1 MTELGNRLKEAR
13 LEKDMSLDDLQAVTK
28 IQKRYLEGIEEGNYS
43 MMPGP
48 FYVRAFIKQYAEA
61 VELEPEELFEQYQ
74 ADVPASFK
82 DDIPEKLSRVQ
93 NRKTIS
99 GGNSK
104 FFDIL
109 PKILVFL
116 FIIGALAVI
125 WYFYPKDGGNEAN
138 DPVENNTGGSASYE
152 EAENLTREPGEENP
166 VEEDVTEEDPEETE
180 VVEEEPVPE
189 QEITVAE
196 SEGKKTTYQLQ
207 NAEQFVLKVVTT
219 SESWVEIKNGAGQ
232 SFFKGMLSTKEN
244 ATDNHTEDV
253 SNEDEVV
260 IRVGN
265 SKNTEI
271 YVNDALIEYVNTT
284 DHVQDITIRFMKASE

>member
-1 MTELGNRLKEAR
+1 
-13 LEKDMSLDDLQAVTK
+13 MSLDDLQAVTK

-125 WYFYPKDGGNEAN
+125 WYFYPKDGGNDTN
-138 DPVENNTGGSASYE
+138 DVVDSNNEQASYE
-152 EAENLTREPGEENP
+152 QAENLTREPEE
-166 VEEDVTEEDPEETE
+166 E
-180 VVEEEPVPE
+180 VVEEEESATDEQEGTDETATDEKVTPE

-196 SEGKKTTYQLQ
+196 SQGRRTTYELNQ
-207 NAEQFVLKVVTT
+207 ADKFELKLVSTGET
-219 SESWVEIKNGAGQ
+219 WVEIKNGAGQ
-232 SFFKGMLSTKEN
+232 SFFKGLLSTEG
-244 ATDNHTEDV
+244 TVDHTEDLT
-253 SNEDEVV
+253 NEEEVV
-260 IRVGN
+260 IKVGN

-271 YVNDALIEYVNTT
+271 YVNGEKLEYAAPESQI
-284 DHVQDITIRFMKASE
+284 VQDITIRFMKASE